1 MATAAMLETKQLK
14 IFKTIVEVGS
24 FSRASQS
31 LHVAQPALSQQIG
44 QLEAELGVKLLARS
58 VRGVTPTEAGLAV
71 YRQAQ
76 VILKQVETTR
86 FIAQQAD
93 VGPAGPV
100 SIGLPWTMSTLLE
113 SVREVI
119 LSVRCGA

>member
-1 MATAAMLETKQLK
+1 MGRPSRRSCVGVGGGNLDLRQLK
-14 IFKTIVEVGS
+14 SLVCIVEVGS

-31 LHVAQPALSQQIG
+31 LHVAQPALSQQIS

-58 VRGVTPTEAGLAV
+58 VRGVAPTEAGLAV

-93 VGPAGPV
+93 VGP
-100 SIGLPWTMSTLLE
+100 
-113 SVREVI
+113 
-119 LSVRCGA
+119 